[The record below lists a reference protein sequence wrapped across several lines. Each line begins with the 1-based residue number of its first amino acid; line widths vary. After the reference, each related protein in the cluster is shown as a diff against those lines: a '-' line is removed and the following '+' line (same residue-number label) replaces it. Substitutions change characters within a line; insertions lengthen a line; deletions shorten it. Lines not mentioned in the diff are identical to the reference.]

1 MGYSETNTNK
11 DMIQLI
17 NELEKPEVQESLT
30 ALLGK
35 LPDIQKTLE
44 SAENIMDFGKSV
56 VQDKESINKY
66 EQTLSTLNINGETVV
81 ALITLIEKVPKLVSM
96 IEQVENIMDFVTDII
111 KDKQSTDY
119 LLSNLK
125 EYTEPILKE
134 GKDGLSLIK
143 RVKERADCNPQNVT
157 FFSVMKWMKDPTVK
171 RGLCYVQAALE
182 IINEKDPERFERGK

>member
-111 KDKQSTDY
+111 KDKESTDY

-157 FFSVMKWMKDPTVK
+157 IISVMKWMKDPTVK
-171 RGLCYVQAALE
+171 RVLCYVQAALE
-182 IINEKDPERFERGK
+182 IINEKNPERFERGK